1 MKKKKIAMI
10 CLCCFLI
17 IGGLCACASNE
28 TNAEQQETLINDKQS
43 EEQIETEDM
52 IEKSDESLKLYT
64 GLLGTETADGNISV
78 TDDFLENINSVYI
91 MGKTGTVN
99 HGMTDISETQIRIM
113 EWIDNEAST
122 IGEFESFV
130 SLLNAYWG
138 EDGIVGSYDNMS
150 EETYVWMDYNN
161 SSYVACWHND
171 NKIKM
176 NWQYDETLESSK
188 EASDLKQIMQS
199 LDGKE
204 DSTVDDDVINKVLE
218 DRQKKTPQ
226 IGMTAEEVRQSTWG
240 EPQDINKTTYSWG
253 VKEQWCY
260 SGYRYIYFEDGVVTA
275 IQE

>member
-1 MKKKKIAMI
+1 
-10 CLCCFLI
+10 
-17 IGGLCACASNE
+17 
-28 TNAEQQETLINDKQS
+28 
-43 EEQIETEDM
+43 
-52 IEKSDESLKLYT
+52 
-64 GLLGTETADGNISV
+64 
-78 TDDFLENINSVYI
+78 
-91 MGKTGTVN
+91 MGRTGTVN

-138 EDGIVGSYDNMS
+138 EGGTVGSYDNMS

-161 SSYVACWHND
+161 YSYVACWHND

-188 EASDLKQIMQS
+188 EASDLRQIMQS

>member
-10 CLCCFLI
+10 YLCCFLI
-17 IGGLCACASNE
+17 VDGLCACATNK

-43 EEQIETEDM
+43 EEQIETEDV

-64 GLLGTETADGNISV
+64 DLLGTETADGNISV

-91 MGKTGTVN
+91 MGRTGTVN

-113 EWIDNEAST
+113 EWIDNETST

-138 EDGIVGSYDNMS
+138 EDGTVGSYDNMS

-161 SSYVACWHND
+161 SSYVACWYND

-199 LDGKE
+199 LDGRE